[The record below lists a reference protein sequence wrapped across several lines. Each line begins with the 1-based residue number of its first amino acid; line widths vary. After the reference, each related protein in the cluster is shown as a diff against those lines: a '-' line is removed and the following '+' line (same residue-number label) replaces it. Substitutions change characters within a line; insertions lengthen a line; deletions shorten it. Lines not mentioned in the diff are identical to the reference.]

1 MTKLYEKF
9 LIYKAILNK
18 VSLTAI
24 SEKLN
29 ISRNVIYKVK
39 KEGLIKIKDKE
50 RIVLNFIEKD
60 PFKNIDEIALET
72 NLNKIFIYRTLK
84 KYGIITFK
92 QPSKK
97 ILEIIEFLINEKN
110 YNELKKLLT
119 FQFLIPYKVFKN
131 LETDDLE
138 LKFYKLGYDIYHSQK
153 SSDELLSEIESYLN
167 ELKSQNK
174 IFTFYKALILKIDVL
189 ILKKCFDEI
198 IEIYNE
204 NIEHLISLSLRVMFY
219 RAFSNAYS
227 FKEDFKKAFYFIKK
241 IKKVH
246 KKLKKSEKIE
256 NLKFF
261 IALLYN
267 YGNFKLCY
275 KLSRKYH
282 LKLFELMSA
291 YSMGNYEDVINENVN
306 LESKFEK
313 FIISYIKSMSLL
325 MSFQFDKAIKIISD
339 AYKELEFQNFED
351 FIEYYYIFLTIYNK
365 LLENENYKLYFQEM
379 KNILNDK
386 MDKHFYAIVSGDIS
400 NLDKSPKDM
409 VIKYWIKGYLHKA
422 INVSQRYGI
431 ITILYILNIFHPKS
445 FSKLKRYRIFELFN
459 KFSKKEK
466 IKVFLLRKKPYF
478 VFRNKKHYLK
488 DKGLSVALI
497 KLFCNKYLNFFEIS
511 KRDYKRIAY
520 ELKIPILKEENRIL
534 LNAQVYIDLDEAE
547 LHFNTKNF
555 RKLKRLFK
563 SLPFNLNFHTNNFL
577 NNIIQRALRIKPPI
591 E

>member
-84 KYGIITFK
+84 KYGIITFR

-246 KKLKKSEKIE
+246 
-256 NLKFF
+256 
-261 IALLYN
+261 
-267 YGNFKLCY
+267 
-275 KLSRKYH
+275 
-282 LKLFELMSA
+282 
-291 YSMGNYEDVINENVN
+291 
-306 LESKFEK
+306 
-313 FIISYIKSMSLL
+313 
-325 MSFQFDKAIKIISD
+325 
-339 AYKELEFQNFED
+339 
-351 FIEYYYIFLTIYNK
+351 
-365 LLENENYKLYFQEM
+365 
-379 KNILNDK
+379 
-386 MDKHFYAIVSGDIS
+386 
-400 NLDKSPKDM
+400 
-409 VIKYWIKGYLHKA
+409 
-422 INVSQRYGI
+422 
-431 ITILYILNIFHPKS
+431 
-445 FSKLKRYRIFELFN
+445 
-459 KFSKKEK
+459 
-466 IKVFLLRKKPYF
+466 
-478 VFRNKKHYLK
+478 
-488 DKGLSVALI
+488 
-497 KLFCNKYLNFFEIS
+497 
-511 KRDYKRIAY
+511 
-520 ELKIPILKEENRIL
+520 
-534 LNAQVYIDLDEAE
+534 
-547 LHFNTKNF
+547 
-555 RKLKRLFK
+555 
-563 SLPFNLNFHTNNFL
+563 
-577 NNIIQRALRIKPPI
+577 
-591 E
+591 